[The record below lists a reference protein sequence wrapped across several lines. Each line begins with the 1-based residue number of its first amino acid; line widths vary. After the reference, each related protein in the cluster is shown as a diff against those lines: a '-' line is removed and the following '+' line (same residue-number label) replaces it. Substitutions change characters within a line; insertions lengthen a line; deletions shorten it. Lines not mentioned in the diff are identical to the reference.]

1 MTFEKPVVSF
11 FGDLFQEYMN
21 FFSLEFDIVGEEKR
35 WSVVVLVRSNKTC
48 SKMVAFSNNEQ
59 QYPVGALFMS
69 RDFTK
74 QQKKFCVCVHWQCG
88 GCGDGGINNVRIFF
102 KEQVQAETKLVPV
115 HKVLKNCRR
124 DLCN

>member
-1 MTFEKPVVSF
+1 MNDVRKTSGQF
-11 FGDLFQEYMN
+11 FLESCEGRSQH
-21 FFSLEFDIVGEEKR
+21 FSLEFDIVGEEKR

-74 QQKKFCVCVHWQCG
+74 QQKKSLCVCIG
-88 GCGDGGINNVRIFF
+88 NVVVVVMV
-102 KEQVQAETKLVPV
+102 VQAETKLVPV